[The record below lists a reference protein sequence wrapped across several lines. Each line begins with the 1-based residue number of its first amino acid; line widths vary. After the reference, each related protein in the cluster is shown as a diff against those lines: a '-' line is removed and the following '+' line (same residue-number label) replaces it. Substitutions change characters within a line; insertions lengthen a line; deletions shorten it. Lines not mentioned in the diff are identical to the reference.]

1 MDEHD
6 PVGGDDGNA
15 SQCRECGYVVEDDVN
30 FCPDCGSAL
39 GDALAAYCRVCGSE
53 FESEDRF
60 CSDCGAVR
68 DPGFGEADASA
79 SAAGN
84 SRSSTPEESS
94 GSGPDGADD
103 AEAAMAAFRKRVQSY
118 LVGGWEMEHDY
129 GDSVVLVDRDFGSVP
144 VHVALFFFT
153 GGIGNCLY
161 GFHRYKNRA
170 DRLRLTAGEDADTRA
185 APGSTHGP
193 DATDSVGSDSTSVTR
208 IVFSTMLLLGGL
220 AMVVSNPLDAF
231 NWVLGVPLLL
241 GGLYMFPPTRRRI
254 EDRHPVTKFGTVRST
269 DETVVRFPDKPCV
282 ACGRSIETG
291 VKRTYCEEKAI
302 AGIPIMTVEDGE
314 NHYCESCAGGAAPSD
329 HRVDRARSDRALEY
343 ETNR

>member
-6 PVGGDDGNA
+6 PVEGDGGNV
-15 SQCRECGYVVEDDVN
+15 SQCRECGTVVEDDMN

-39 GDALAAYCRVCGSE
+39 EDALAAYCRVCGSA

-68 DPGFGEADASA
+68 DPGIGEADAS
-79 SAAGN
+79 GN
-84 SRSSTPEESS
+84 SRRSAPEESW
-94 GSGPDGADD
+94 GSGPKGADD
-103 AEAAMAAFRKRVQSY
+103 TEAAMAAFRKRVQSY
-118 LVGGWEMEHDY
+118 LADGWVMEHDY

-170 DRLRLTAGEDADTRA
+170 DRLRLTAGEDADARA
-185 APGSTHGP
+185 PSGSTHGP
-193 DATDSVGSDSTSVTR
+193 GATDSGGSDSTSVTR
-208 IVFSTMLLLGGL
+208 IVFSTMLFLGGL

-231 NWVLGVPLLL
+231 NWALGVPLLL
-241 GGLYMFPPTRRRI
+241 GGAYLFPPTRHRI
-254 EDRHPVTKFGTVRST
+254 EDRHPVTRFGTVRST

-282 ACGRSIETG
+282 ACGRPIEVG
-291 VKRTYCEEKAI
+291 IKRTYREEKAI
-302 AGIPIMTVEDGE
+302 AGIPVMTVQDGE
-314 NHYCESCAGGAAPSD
+314 NHYCESCAGGAEAD
-329 HRVDRARSDRALEY
+329 GHRADRTRSDRVPEY
-343 ETNR
+343 ETN